1 MCKQHIWS
9 SLLVLVTLL
18 SFTACED
25 YLDINENPNTATEAP
40 LDGLL
45 ANTSYQTS
53 LNVFRVGSFT
63 SFFVQY
69 LASPNAG
76 ANNDTYVEADYS
88 GTWGNLYGALTDLYD
103 LQQFAVEKSAYQHI
117 GVAKVMTA
125 INLGLLVDCWND
137 IPFSDAFTGETV
149 TPKYDSG
156 SGVYDDI
163 FRLLTEAENDFAN
176 PDNAVA
182 LDADS
187 DFIHGGDLAAW
198 RKTIAALRARYL
210 LHTGAAA
217 SDILMAVDSA
227 YTSSAED
234 AVLATFQNRS
244 PWGQVALDNENLFLG
259 GWLSEQYADALN
271 GTTFGVVDPR
281 LALLVTPTDEGTY
294 VGTANGVGRTGD
306 GTAAI
311 ESYLSTS
318 GALSSEGSPVQII
331 TYPEVKFIEAEAAL
345 ASDPARALAAF
356 QEGIRASIVHI
367 HELAGAEGG
376 VAAADDY
383 LNAAYPGLTAD
394 NLDMDLIFKEK
405 YAALFLHP
413 ETWVDARRH
422 DYNYQD
428 FTLPEGANLSEFIRR
443 VQYPD
448 SELTRNR
455 GNVPSV
461 TLTDR
466 IFWDN

>member
-1 MCKQHIWS
+1 MRKQYIWS
-9 SLLVLVTLL
+9 SLILLVTLFG
-18 SFTACED
+18 FTACED

-40 LDGLL
+40 IDGLL
-45 ANTSYQTS
+45 ANASYQTG
-53 LNVFRVGSFT
+53 LNVFRIGSFT

-88 GTWGNLYGALTDLYD
+88 GAWGSIYSAMTDLYD
-103 LQQFAVEKSAYQHI
+103 LQQFAVEKNAYQHI

-137 IPFSDAFTGETV
+137 VPYSDAFTGETV

-156 SGVYDDI
+156 SGVYDDML
-163 FRLLTEAENDFAN
+163 RLLTEAENDFEN

-210 LHTGAAA
+210 NHTGASA
-217 SDILMAVDSA
+217 SEILTAVDAA
-227 YTSSAED
+227 YTSSADD

-259 GWLSEQYADALN
+259 GWLSEQFVDALN
-271 GTTFGVVDPR
+271 GTTFGVADPR
-281 LALLVTPTDEGTY
+281 LPLLATPTEDGDY
-294 VGTANGVGRTGD
+294 VGTPNGVGRAGD

-318 GALSSEGSPVQII
+318 GALSSEESPVQII

-345 ASDPARALAAF
+345 AGDPARALAAF
-356 QEGIRASIVHI
+356 QEGVRASIIRI
-367 HELAGAEGG
+367 HELAGAADGA
-376 VAAADDY
+376 AAADTY

-413 ETWVDARRH
+413 ETWVDARRY
-422 DYNYQD
+422 DYNYTD

-455 GNVPSV
+455 GNVPAV